1 MIKLFSAL
9 YLGTSLDWVARRNLS
24 HDTCTVVQVISNLQL
39 GISFY
44 KVTEILRERKR
55 KRGREGRREGEMYGR
70 SVLHVMYVYIS
81 IINPRARI
89 RSGGL

>member
-24 HDTCTVVQVISNLQL
+24 HDTCTVVQVISNVQL

-55 KRGREGRREGEMYGR
+55 KRGREGGREGGR
-70 SVLHVMYVYIS
+70 E
-81 IINPRARI
+81 RCK
-89 RSGGL
+89 GGGVCCI